1 MRPCAM
7 ITAFPLFESL
17 DFPTPSR
24 ETLGQAYDAVG
35 AALDEGDLPRAL
47 NLFDAQRRAY
57 ESWSALVELRF
68 AQDTRNAA
76 FVAARDYAD
85 TLTPFATGLET
96 DIKKRVLS
104 LREQAA
110 QHLDAHVLALWEADI
125 TTFDERIEP
134 MLAEEA
140 RLSAEYT
147 TLLAAAEIP
156 FRGER
161 HNLSGLEPFQQDADR
176 TTRHEAEAARWAFYA
191 ENGEALD
198 RIFDD
203 LVRLRTEMAKAL
215 GFDTYI
221 ELGYRRMRRTD
232 YTAQDVAR
240 YRERIVT
247 HVTPLVQ
254 ALLQRRQ
261 LEMGWDSLKAWDEAL
276 VDPKGNPGTAGDYD
290 LMIARA
296 REMFANLDETGEM
309 AAFFS
314 AMVDQHYVDL
324 KNRAG
329 KAGGGFCT
337 SFSSEGTP
345 FIFANFNGTHGDIG
359 VFTHEM
365 GHAFQNW
372 KSRNQPVIDML
383 WPTMEGAEIH
393 SMGLEFLTWPEIDLL
408 VEEGAGER
416 YRRLHLIESL
426 CFLPYGACVDHFQHE
441 IYARPGMSAE
451 ERHATWLRLEK
462 LYMPW
467 RDWGDLA
474 YPAKGGRWQAQRHIY
489 GSPFYYIDYT
499 LALCVALQLWLIA
512 QVDPSRAMD
521 LYRGLCEAGGSQ
533 AFCSLVRSA
542 GLIVPFEEDAL
553 AEIVHEAEQ
562 MLMM

>member
-1 MRPCAM
+1 M
-7 ITAFPLFESL
+7 ITPFPEFNTL

-24 ETLGQAYDAVG
+24 ESLDQAYVVISET
-35 AALDEGDLPRAL
+35 LDSGDIASAIA
-47 NLFDAQRRAY
+47 LFDTQRRAY

-68 AQDTRNAA
+68 AQDTRNADY
-76 FVAARDYAD
+76 VAARDYAD
-85 TLTPFATGLET
+85 TLTPYATGLET
-96 DIKKRVLS
+96 DIKKRLLASREETAKHLS
-104 LREQAA
+104 
-110 QHLDAHVLALWEADI
+110 AHVLSLWEADI
-125 TTFDERIEP
+125 TTFDERIEN

-140 RLSAEYT
+140 RLCAEYT
-147 TLLAAAEIP
+147 ALLAAAEIP
-156 FRGER
+156 FRGET
-161 HNLSGLEPFQQDADR
+161 HNLSGIEPFQQESDR
-176 TTRHEAEAARWAFYA
+176 ATRHEAEAARWGFY
-191 ENGEALD
+191 EANSETLD

-203 LVRLRTEMAKAL
+203 LVRVRVAMAQTL
-215 GFDTYI
+215 GFDSYV

-232 YTAQDVAR
+232 YTAADVAR
-240 YRERIVT
+240 FRERIAT

-276 VDPKGNPGTAGDYD
+276 VDPRGNPGPAGDYD
-290 LMIARA
+290 LMITRA
-296 REMFANLDETGEM
+296 REMFSRLDESGEM
-309 AAFFS
+309 AAFF
-314 AMVDQHYVDL
+314 AEMVERDYVDL
-324 KNRAG
+324 KNRGG

-337 SFSSEGTP
+337 SFSTQGTP

-365 GHAFQNW
+365 GHAYQNW
-372 KSRNQPVIDML
+372 KSRSQPVIDML
-383 WPTMEGAEIH
+383 WPTMEAAEIH

-408 VEEGAGER
+408 VEDGAGER

-441 IYARPGMSAE
+441 IYTHPEMTPQ
-451 ERHATWLRLEK
+451 ERHATWRRLEQQ
-462 LYMPW
+462 YMPW

-489 GSPFYYIDYT
+489 NSPFYYIDYT
-499 LALCVALQLWLIA
+499 LALCVALQIWLIA
-512 QVDPSRAMD
+512 QVDAPRARD
-521 LYRGLCEAGGSQ
+521 LYRGLCEVGGSE
-533 AFCSLVRSA
+533 AFCTIVRQA
-542 GLIVPFEEDAL
+542 GLTVPFEDDAL

>member
-1 MRPCAM
+1 M
-7 ITAFPLFESL
+7 ITPFPEFNTL

-24 ETLGQAYDAVG
+24 ESLDQAYAVIG
-35 AALDEGDLPRAL
+35 ESLDSGDIASAIA
-47 NLFDAQRRAY
+47 LFDTQRRAY

-68 AQDTRNAA
+68 AQDTRNADY
-76 FVAARDYAD
+76 VAARDYAD
-85 TLTPFATGLET
+85 TLTPYATGLET
-96 DIKKRVLS
+96 DIKKRLLASREETAKHLS
-104 LREQAA
+104 
-110 QHLDAHVLALWEADI
+110 AHVLSLWEADI
-125 TTFDERIEP
+125 TTFDERIEN

-140 RLSAEYT
+140 RLCAEYT
-147 TLLAAAEIP
+147 ALLAAAEIP
-156 FRGER
+156 FRGET
-161 HNLSGLEPFQQDADR
+161 HNLSGIEPFQQESDR
-176 TTRHEAEAARWAFYA
+176 ATRHEAEAARWGFYEA
-191 ENGEALD
+191 NGETLD

-203 LVRLRTEMAKAL
+203 LVRVRVAMAQTL
-215 GFDTYI
+215 GFDAYV

-232 YTAQDVAR
+232 YTAADVAR
-240 YRERIVT
+240 FRERIAT

-276 VDPKGNPGTAGDYD
+276 VDPRGNPGPAGDYD
-290 LMIARA
+290 LMITRA
-296 REMFANLDETGEM
+296 REMFSRLDESGEM
-309 AAFFS
+309 AAFF
-314 AMVDQHYVDL
+314 AEMVERNYIDL
-324 KNRAG
+324 KNRGG

-337 SFSSEGTP
+337 SFSTQGTP

-365 GHAFQNW
+365 GHAYQNW
-372 KSRNQPVIDML
+372 KSRSQPVIDML
-383 WPTMEGAEIH
+383 WPTMEAAEIH

-408 VEEGAGER
+408 VEDGAGER

-441 IYARPGMSAE
+441 IYTHPDMTPQ
-451 ERHATWLRLEK
+451 ERHATWRRLEQQ
-462 LYMPW
+462 YMPW

-489 GSPFYYIDYT
+489 NSPFYYIDYT
-499 LALCVALQLWLIA
+499 LALCVALQIWLIA
-512 QVDPSRAMD
+512 QVDAPRALD
-521 LYRGLCEAGGSQ
+521 LYRGLCEVGGSE
-533 AFCSLVRSA
+533 AFCTIVRQA
-542 GLIVPFEEDAL
+542 GLTVPFEDDAL